1 MKKAAAMVWQIIDN
15 VIRAVLALLMRA
27 AGREL
32 TEPVFQRISQ
42 FVKFGIVGVMNT
54 MISLTVYYIF
64 VLISSELYLIGSV
77 AGFVLS
83 VLNAFY
89 WNSNYVFKK
98 SDEKL
103 RTLIRTFV
111 AYGSNLLLGTFMLW
125 LLVDKC
131 RLSHFIAPMIN
142 LMITVPLNFL
152 LNKFWVMKKS
162 HKRADEKRKTD
173 NQGGGS

>member
-1 MKKAAAMVWQIIDN
+1 MKKAAASIWQVIDN
-15 VIRAVLALLMRA
+15 VIRTLLNLLMRA
-27 AGREL
+27 VGREL

-54 MISLTVYYIF
+54 MISLIVYYIF
-64 VLISSELYLIGSV
+64 VLISNELYLIGSV

-89 WNSNYVFKK
+89 WNSNYVFQK

-103 RTLIRTFV
+103 KTLLRTFI
-111 AYGSNLLLGTFMLW
+111 AYGSNLLIGSFMLW
-125 LLVDKC
+125 LLVGKC
-131 RLSHFIAPMIN
+131 GLSYFIAPMIN
-142 LMITVPLNFL
+142 LMITIPLNFL

-162 HKRADEKRKTD
+162 HKRVNEEIETD
-173 NQGGGS
+173 N

>member
-1 MKKAAAMVWQIIDN
+1 MKKAAAKVWQIIDD
-15 VIRAVLALLMRA
+15 VIRAVLNLLMRA

-32 TEPVFQRISQ
+32 SESAFGRISQ

-54 MISLTVYYIF
+54 MISLIVYYIF
-64 VLISSELYLIGSV
+64 VFISKELYLIGSA

-98 SDEKL
+98 NDEKL
-103 RTLIRTFV
+103 RTLIRTFI
-111 AYGSNLLLGTFMLW
+111 AYGSNLLIGTLMLW

-131 RLSHFIAPMIN
+131 GLSHFIAPMIN

-162 HKRADEKRKTD
+162 HKRADEEREND
-173 NQGGGS
+173 N

>member
-1 MKKAAAMVWQIIDN
+1 MKKAAATVWQIIDN
-15 VIRAVLALLMRA
+15 VIRAVLKLLMRA
-27 AGREL
+27 TGREL
-32 TEPVFQRISQ
+32 TEPVLQRISQ

-54 MISLTVYYIF
+54 MISFIVYYIF
-64 VLISSELYLIGSV
+64 VLISNELYLIGSV
-77 AGFVLS
+77 AGFVMS

-89 WNSNYVFKK
+89 WNSNYVFQK

-103 RTLIRTFV
+103 RTLIRTFI
-111 AYGSNLLLGTFMLW
+111 AYGSNLLIGTFMLW

-131 RLSHFIAPMIN
+131 GLSLFIAPMIN

-162 HKRADEKRKTD
+162 HKRADEERETD
-173 NQGGGS
+173 N